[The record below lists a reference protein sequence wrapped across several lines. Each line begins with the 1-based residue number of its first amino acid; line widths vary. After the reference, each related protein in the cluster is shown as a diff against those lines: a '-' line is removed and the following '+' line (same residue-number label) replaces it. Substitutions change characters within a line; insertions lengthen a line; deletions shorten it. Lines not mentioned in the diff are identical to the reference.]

1 MISNTS
7 SLDDVGSLL
16 VDTLGIEDRANRI
29 TSSTALFG
37 SLPELD
43 SLAVVELVT
52 AIEDHFG
59 IVVDDGEFTGDTFET
74 LGSSPASRGC
84 LAAMLRCGP
93 QPASS
98 RSACDRR
105 TSGRGY
111 ATWSSPKRD
120 SSPLPSPIWP

>member
-7 SLDDVGSLL
+7 SLDDVESLL

-29 TSSTALFG
+29 TSSTVLFG

-59 IVVDDGEFTGDTFET
+59 IVVDDSAFTGDTFET
-74 LGSSPASRGC
+74 LGS
-84 LAAMLRCGP
+84 LAAFVDGK
-93 QPASS
+93 
-98 RSACDRR
+98 
-105 TSGRGY
+105 RG
-111 ATWSSPKRD
+111 S
-120 SSPLPSPIWP
+120 

>member
-7 SLDDVGSLL
+7 SLDDVKSLL
-16 VDTLGIEDRANRI
+16 VETLGIEDRANTI

-59 IVVDDGEFTGDTFET
+59 IVVDDSEFTGGTFET
-74 LGSSPASRGC
+74 LAS
-84 LAAMLRCGP
+84 LAAFVDGK
-93 QPASS
+93 
-98 RSACDRR
+98 
-105 TSGRGY
+105 RG
-111 ATWSSPKRD
+111 S
-120 SSPLPSPIWP
+120 

>member
-1 MISNTS
+1 MISDTS

-43 SLAVVELVT
+43 SLAVVDVLT

-59 IVVDDGEFTGDTFET
+59 IVVDDSEFTGDTFET
-74 LGSSPASRGC
+74 LDS
-84 LAAMLRCGP
+84 LAAFVDGK
-93 QPASS
+93 
-98 RSACDRR
+98 
-105 TSGRGY
+105 RG
-111 ATWSSPKRD
+111 S
-120 SSPLPSPIWP
+120 